1 MAFRECS
8 TNNAFSPATLD
19 DSVIRKYQIE
29 ANIFFFMVNIVQVDR
44 NVRGSQKTIE
54 RMFQNEVSQSHLYG
68 LGTSS
73 FGGRV
78 ASVTMIFEEPEKR
91 NHLTSKPLKYVK
103 DKGRGSRMNFGVR
116 TPSNRRRPV
125 ARGEIML

>member
-29 ANIFFFMVNIVQVDR
+29 ANIFLFMVNIVQVDR

-54 RMFQNEVSQSHLYG
+54 RMFQNEVSQSHSRLI
-68 LGTSS
+68 
-73 FGGRV
+73 
-78 ASVTMIFEEPEKR
+78 SVGP
-91 NHLTSKPLKYVK
+91 
-103 DKGRGSRMNFGVR
+103 GVSLCLSVR
-116 TPSNRRRPV
+116 LSVNKISLRRSY
-125 ARGEIML
+125 